1 MINKF
6 GDRRKRQCEYSIESK
21 CSSEF
26 WRDDEWTSST
36 SKRSKKKDKYNQ
48 ALPVATPWET
58 FTMVFSAGRAEV
70 LSRLSQTY
78 YHLKAYTSLA
88 GLHVQLSFTSRSQ

>member
-48 ALPVATPWET
+48 AKPWET
-58 FTMVFSAGRAEV
+58 FTKV
-70 LSRLSQTY
+70 SQPVE
-78 YHLKAYTSLA
+78 LRFSLA
-88 GLHVQLSFTSRSQ
+88 SLRLTTT